1 MNDKFG
7 NDLTVGGIPRHLL
20 SLAVPML
27 LANLISTGYNI
38 VDAIWIGRF
47 VGKEALGAVAVS
59 FPVIFIFVGVAAG
72 ATMATTV
79 LVAQFY
85 GARNMPMVTR
95 TISTS
100 FLISFAMSVIFAVVG
115 IFTVTGILRILGTPE
130 TILPLAATYLVIT
143 FYSFPTMYF
152 MFLVSSVL
160 RGMGDTRTPLY
171 FMAVGFSIN
180 AVLDPFMIIGIGPFP
195 AMGLDGAAWATLI
208 SSSIAL
214 VFAIIYFWRKDSVFI
229 KGIRFFSIDPQITKL
244 IVKIGFPSMIQQSAI
259 AIGIGAVTS
268 IVNSFGAA
276 AIAAFG
282 AAGRVDSIA
291 FLPAQSIGMSVS
303 TMAGQNIGAGRY
315 DRIPLIFKW
324 GVMMTLAI
332 TLVFAVL
339 FVSIPGVLLAPFT
352 ADPEVIAIGSNY
364 LRIAGPAITF
374 FAVMF
379 ISNGIINGAGHTLTT
394 LIFTLIA
401 VWGMRVPLAALLS
414 AGPLGINGVWVS
426 YAIGFFTTMCISL
439 AWYRSGRWKKA
450 VIRPSHRP
458 GADIVP
464 PGDRL

>member
-1 MNDKFG
+1 
-7 NDLTVGGIPRHLL
+7 
-20 SLAVPML
+20 
-27 LANLISTGYNI
+27 
-38 VDAIWIGRF
+38 
-47 VGKEALGAVAVS
+47 
-59 FPVIFIFVGVAAG
+59 
-72 ATMATTV
+72 
-79 LVAQFY
+79 
-85 GARNMPMVTR
+85 
-95 TISTS
+95 
-100 FLISFAMSVIFAVVG
+100 
-115 IFTVTGILRILGTPE
+115 
-130 TILPLAATYLVIT
+130 
-143 FYSFPTMYF
+143 
-152 MFLVSSVL
+152 
-160 RGMGDTRTPLY
+160 
-171 FMAVGFSIN
+171 
-180 AVLDPFMIIGIGPFP
+180 VLDPFMIIGIGPFP

-214 VFAIIYFWRKDSVFI
+214 VFAITYFWRKDSILI
-229 KGIRFFSIDPQITKL
+229 KSIRFFSLDPQITRL

-303 TMAGQNIGAGRY
+303 TMTGQNIGAGRY

-458 GADIVP
+458 GTDIVP